1 MEQLFKIKDLEII
14 QDNTKQLISIDSLLI
29 EDFIKINRKTK
40 NILDIG
46 CGVGIISLLLM
57 KRTLANVYMIDIDKK
72 MIELSKLNFEN
83 NKDKFNTQNVNFIN
97 QDFNKGFT
105 DLKDYF
111 DIIYT
116 NPPYFKKNNNMVKNN
131 EDLNNA
137 RVENLLSIEDIV
149 KKSSILLKNGAK
161 FYIIFRSDRTV
172 EILSIVNKYN
182 LTPKRIKFVFTNQE
196 YSKFTLLECIKNGKS
211 EMLIEKPIFLFDNG
225 IETNELK
232 SIYS

>member
-1 MEQLFKIKDLEII
+1 MEHLFKIKNLEII
-14 QDNTKQLISIDSLLI
+14 QDDTKQLISIDSLLI
-29 EDFIKINRKTK
+29 ENFIKINRKTK

-97 QDFNKGFT
+97 QDFNICLN

-131 EDLNNA
+131 ENLNNA

-196 YSKFTLLECIKNGKS
+196 YSKFTLLECIKNGKA

-232 SIYS
+232 SIYN

>member
-1 MEQLFKIKDLEII
+1 MKKTFEIKNLKII
-14 QDNTKQLISIDSLLI
+14 QDDTKQLISIDSLLI

-57 KRTLANVYMIDIDKK
+57 KRTLSNVYMIDIDKE
-72 MIELSKLNFEN
+72 MIELSKINFEN
-83 NKDKFNTQNVNFIN
+83 NKDKFNTTKVNFIN
-97 QDFNKGFT
+97 QDFNNSF
-105 DLKDYF
+105 DNLSDFF

-116 NPPYFKKNNNMVKNN
+116 NPPYFKENNNISKNN
-131 EDLNNA
+131 ENLNNA
-137 RVENLLSIEDIV
+137 RFEKLLSIEEIIS
-149 KKSSILLKNGAK
+149 KSSILLKNGAK

-182 LTPKRIKFVFTNQE
+182 LAPKRMKFVFTNQE

-211 EMLIEKPIFLFDNG
+211 EMLIEKPIFLFNNG
-225 IETNELK
+225 IETDDLK
-232 SIYS
+232 NIYN